1 MLNIPI
7 EHLLKETNNRYR
19 LVILA
24 AKRTRQ
30 LLNGKHPL
38 VETLAGEKLTMV
50 ALREILEGKITYQ
63 DGIKN

>member
-19 LVILA
+19 LVNLV

-30 LLNGKHPL
+30 LLNGKPPL

-50 ALREILEGKITYQ
+50 ALREILEDKITFQ
-63 DGIKN
+63 DRIKN